1 MKIYFQKESFLV
13 QENFER
19 FSKINKASGSII
31 SFVGKVRPIT
41 NNKEVI
47 NIEIEIY
54 KKMAIIQMK
63 KIISMLMKK
72 YKILDYLIIHRFGKV
87 KPQENILLVIVAS
100 EHRKAGFRFIEDLVD
115 WLKIKITFWKKENYL
130 NDYEWVEQKKTDRK
144 IFLSKN

>member
-19 FSKINKASGSII
+19 FSKVNKASGSII

-41 NNKEVI
+41 NDKEVI

-100 EHRKAGFRFIEDLVD
+100 QHRKEGFRFIEDLVD

-130 NDYEWVEQKKTDRK
+130 NDYEWVEQKITDRK
-144 IFLSKN
+144 IFLTKN

>member
-13 QENFER
+13 QENFEK
-19 FSKINKASGSII
+19 FSKVNKASGSII

-47 NIEIEIY
+47 DIEIEIY

-100 EHRKAGFRFIEDLVD
+100 QHRKEGFRFIEDLVD

-130 NDYEWVEQKKTDRK
+130 NDYEWVEQKITDRK
-144 IFLSKN
+144 IFLTKN

>member
-19 FSKINKASGSII
+19 FSKVNKASGSII

-41 NNKEVI
+41 NDKEVI

-100 EHRKAGFRFIEDLVD
+100 QHRKEGFRFIEDLVD

-130 NDYEWVEQKKTDRK
+130 NDYEWVEQKITDRK

>member
-19 FSKINKASGSII
+19 FSKVNKASGSII

-100 EHRKAGFRFIEDLVD
+100 QHRKEGFRFIEDLVD

-130 NDYEWVEQKKTDRK
+130 NDYEWVEQKITDRK
-144 IFLSKN
+144 IFLSQN

>member
-1 MKIYFQKESFLV
+1 
-13 QENFER
+13 
-19 FSKINKASGSII
+19 
-31 SFVGKVRPIT
+31 
-41 NNKEVI
+41 
-47 NIEIEIY
+47 
-54 KKMAIIQMK
+54 
-63 KIISMLMKK
+63 MLMKK

-130 NDYEWVEQKKTDRK
+130 NDYEWVEQKITDRK

>member
-13 QENFER
+13 QENFEK
-19 FSKINKASGSII
+19 FSKVNKASGSII

-47 NIEIEIY
+47 DIEIEIY

-100 EHRKAGFRFIEDLVD
+100 QHRKEGFRFIEDLVD
-115 WLKIKITFWKKENYL
+115 WLKIKVTFWKKENYL
-130 NDYEWVEQKKTDRK
+130 NDYEWVEQKITDRK
-144 IFLSKN
+144 IFLTKN

>member
-19 FSKINKASGSII
+19 FSKVNKASGSII

-100 EHRKAGFRFIEDLVD
+100 QHRKEGFRFIEDLVD

-130 NDYEWVEQKKTDRK
+130 NDYEWVEQKITDRK

>member
-130 NDYEWVEQKKTDRK
+130 NDYEWVEQKITDRK

>member
-13 QENFER
+13 QENFEK
-19 FSKINKASGSII
+19 FSKVNKASGSII

-47 NIEIEIY
+47 DIEIEIY

-100 EHRKAGFRFIEDLVD
+100 QHRKEGFRFIEDLVD

-130 NDYEWVEQKKTDRK
+130 NDYEWVEQKITDRK